1 MLKLSITLPNN
12 AQINLETEDDVVID
26 RILGIVLTDVSQAI
40 LAGFSTAPSGAGRQ
54 LSTDPPAAVT
64 PPPAPAPPM
73 VTVENTLPPEEA
85 SPVETA
91 PASDAP
97 APPAAAAEQ
106 IGPANNTG
114 AVIESAAPAT
124 AEQATAPLLS
134 DWDAALEEPPPE
146 PWPQLDG
153 LGNGGR
159 ATNGSPQAAGNH
171 LGMANLVPAV
181 SEQAFVDFCRAAN
194 PLGDMRRVVV
204 AAEGASRYLAVDG
217 VDADALGRL
226 FDIVGWPRAHNFV
239 QTLRNAARSKFGWLE
254 RVPGRAG
261 HYTVTDLGR
270 ATALGR

>member
-40 LAGFSTAPSGAGRQ
+40 LAGFSTAPTGVNRPPPPE
-54 LSTDPPAAVT
+54 PPAAVA
-64 PPPAPAPPM
+64 PAPAHVPPS
-73 VTVENTLPPEEA
+73 VTVENIQPPEVA
-85 SPVETA
+85 VPSETTPA
-91 PASDAP
+91 PDAP
-97 APPAAAAEQ
+97 AAPAIAEQ
-106 IGPANNTG
+106 IGPASNTG
-114 AVIESAAPAT
+114 AVIESSSPAT

-153 LGNGGR
+153 LGNGGQ
-159 ATNGSPQAAGNH
+159 ATNGSPPAAGNH
-171 LGMANLVPAV
+171 LGMTNLVPAV

-204 AAEGASRYLAVDG
+204 AAEGASRYLAIEG

-226 FDIVGWPRAHNFV
+226 FDVVGWPRAHNFV

>member
-40 LAGFSTAPSGAGRQ
+40 LAGFSTAPTGADRRP
-54 LSTDPPAAVT
+54 TTERPAAFD
-64 PPPAPAPPM
+64 PAPAPPS
-73 VTVENTLPPEEA
+73 VTVEATE
-85 SPVETA
+85 PVEGPA
-91 PASDAP
+91 PAGAVSASENS
-97 APPAAAAEQ
+97 AASAAAEQ
-106 IGPANNTG
+106 TGPATNTG
-114 AVIESAAPAT
+114 AALEPNAPQSP
-124 AEQATAPLLS
+124 ELATAPLLS
-134 DWDAALEEPPPE
+134 DWDASLEEPPPE
-146 PWPQLDG
+146 PWPQLEG
-153 LGNGGR
+153 LGNGGQ
-159 ATNGSPQAAGNH
+159 ASNGSPPSAGNH

-204 AAEGASRYLAVDG
+204 AAEGASRYLAIEG

>member
-40 LAGFSTAPSGAGRQ
+40 LAGFSTAPSGADRRP
-54 LSTDPPAAVT
+54 STERSAVVG
-64 PPPAPAPPM
+64 PAPAPPS
-73 VTVENTLPPEEA
+73 VTVETAQPVEGSAPPEAVPANEGPVA
-85 SPVETA
+85 S
-91 PASDAP
+91 
-97 APPAAAAEQ
+97 AAAEMD
-106 IGPANNTG
+106 GPATNTG
-114 AVIESAAPAT
+114 TAVVTDAPQSP
-124 AEQATAPLLS
+124 EQAIAPLLS
-134 DWDAALEEPPPE
+134 DWDASLEEPPPE
-146 PWPQLDG
+146 PWPQLEG
-153 LGNGGR
+153 MGNGGQ
-159 ATNGSPQAAGNH
+159 ATNGSPPSAGNH

-204 AAEGASRYLAVDG
+204 AAEGASRYLAIEG